1 MNDLA
6 LADGIEYVF
15 QNGEWLLI
23 NEEVKQNEPN

>member
-15 QNGEWLLI
+15 INGEWLLI
-23 NEEVKQNEPN
+23 NEEEKENE